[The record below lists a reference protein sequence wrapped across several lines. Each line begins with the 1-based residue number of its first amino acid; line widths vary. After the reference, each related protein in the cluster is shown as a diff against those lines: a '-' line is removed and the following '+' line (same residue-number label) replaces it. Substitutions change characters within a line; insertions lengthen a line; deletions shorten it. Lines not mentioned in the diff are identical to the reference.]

1 MNLHS
6 LFITP
11 VFSLDLNGY
20 EHLVDSIYQLREKDE
35 MGMPRSNVGGW
46 HSHDE
51 IYNIKKFKPLV
62 GDILKHAKDC
72 FNHLDIKEN

>member
-1 MNLHS
+1 MQLHS

-11 VFSLDLNGY
+11 VFSLDLKGH

-51 IYNIKKFKPLV
+51 I
-62 GDILKHAKDC
+62 
-72 FNHLDIKEN
+72 